1 MMNANQVDLTLLA
14 ETESEYVLLGLS
26 HPIYCR
32 HIYCVQWQVFHQ
44 APEPE

>member
-14 ETESEYVLLGLS
+14 EAASEYVPLGLF

-32 HIYCVQWQVFHQ
+32 HIYCVQWQEFHQ
-44 APEPE
+44 APELE